1 MEYKIR
7 FTPIA
12 QGDMDDVWDDVLET
26 SKNKKTTE
34 KYVQEFIKEIIK
46 KKEFPKSGIKIEY
59 DGVFTGIYSVNYK
72 SYKVFYRINEEYIEV
87 LRILHSNQDYM
98 KDIFNDE

>member
-12 QGDMDDVWDDVLET
+12 QGDMDDVWDEVLEA

-34 KYVQEFIKEIIK
+34 KYVQEFIKEILK

-59 DGVFTGIYSVNYK
+59 DGIFTGIYSVKYK
-72 SYKVFYRINEEYIEV
+72 SYKAFYRINEEYIEV
-87 LRILHSNQDYM
+87 LRILHSKQDYM
-98 KDIFNDE
+98 KYIFNDE